1 MKISAYLSLAGNADK
16 KLPFYIATI
25 GNAKFQTIV
34 HRPLGIGD
42 HQLLYTL
49 KGSGCCFINGKTYKI
64 KKGNL
69 IYLSPNTPHEYHSTN
84 SWETLYITFNG
95 SGVDNFFDIESSVHT
110 LDENFDFYK
119 YYRELYELNKDPAM
133 YKKKSVC
140 LYSFLI
146 SLKEQL
152 TQPEKKTKRRIHLM
166 TRAMHYLSENTNMSL
181 ADAAA
186 EFNISEEHF
195 CRIFKSYTGYRPFE
209 YVNLVK
215 IQKSKE
221 LLKNTNYS
229 VGEIASQSGFDSHSY
244 FTFIFKKYTG
254 MTPTQYR
261 KK

>member
-1 MKISAYLSLAGNADK
+1 
-16 KLPFYIATI
+16 
-25 GNAKFQTIV
+25 
-34 HRPLGIGD
+34 
-42 HQLLYTL
+42 
-49 KGSGCCFINGKTYKI
+49 
-64 KKGNL
+64 
-69 IYLSPNTPHEYHSTN
+69 
-84 SWETLYITFNG
+84 
-95 SGVDNFFDIESSVHT
+95 
-110 LDENFDFYK
+110 
-119 YYRELYELNKDPAM
+119 
-133 YKKKSVC
+133 
-140 LYSFLI
+140 
-146 SLKEQL
+146 
-152 TQPEKKTKRRIHLM
+152 
-166 TRAMHYLSENTNMSL
+166 MHYLSENTNMSL